1 MRIMHILSALVL
13 HMFFPNRQCQCDL
26 YVISTTLYRSYDV
39 QLSFHTLFTQTHI
52 VNAIYM
58 LYAHIHII
66 CYVSFTFLIYLITC
80 NLVSAYCLHTHMS
93 SAHHLYVICTAT
105 HGQHGPWTIFY
116 CDRNLLLNGICGRNV
131 ELFHFRIM
139 YMICEIICVAGFLC
153 MSNLDIVHI
162 SSAYVHVICI
172 LSEHMCIMR
181 ILSAVVLDIF
191 LPNRQCQCHPL
202 TRRPPLSTGADIWWR
217 KKHVGQCRCAM
228 HILLECFFVLLIL
241 NIKWYKQFTFA

>member
-1 MRIMHILSALVL
+1 MICEIICVAGFLCMSNLDIVHISSAYVHVICILSEHMRIMHILSAVVL

-39 QLSFHTLFTQTHI
+39 QLSFHTIFTQTHI

-105 HGQHGPWTIFY
+105 HGQHGPELSFY
-116 CDRNLLLNGICGRNV
+116 CDRNLLLNGICGQECWIFPFQDYVNDLRDNLCCWFSLHV
-131 ELFHFRIM
+131 TSGHCSHL
-139 YMICEIICVAGFLC
+139 ICMCTYHLHIIWAYVYYADIICT
-153 MSNLDIVHI
+153 SP
-162 SSAYVHVICI
+162 SYVP
-172 LSEHMCIMR
+172 S
-181 ILSAVVLDIF
+181 
-191 LPNRQCQCHPL
+191 
-202 TRRPPLSTGADIWWR
+202 
-217 KKHVGQCRCAM
+217 
-228 HILLECFFVLLIL
+228 
-241 NIKWYKQFTFA
+241 